1 MIVHN
6 LYYGP
11 YYAYGQRYNSV
22 NWRNE
27 WYTFLKLAEK
37 EREEYEFN
45 SSFLQS
51 YNSINHILYWFDA
64 NVIQSIDKVSKT
76 TLNVRIRII
85 CGMINKMQNKKITRE
100 IKIELMECIWDAYN
114 KLYRQYFDWYCLNI
128 LQLPF

>member
-1 MIVHN
+1 MIIYN
-6 LYYGP
+6 LYHGP
-11 YYAYGQRYNSV
+11 YYVYGQKYSDV
-22 NWRNE
+22 KWRNE

-37 EREEYEFN
+37 EREEYKFN

-64 NVIQSIDKVSKT
+64 NIIQSIDKVSKT

-114 KLYRQYFDWYCLNI
+114 KLYQQYFDWYCLNI